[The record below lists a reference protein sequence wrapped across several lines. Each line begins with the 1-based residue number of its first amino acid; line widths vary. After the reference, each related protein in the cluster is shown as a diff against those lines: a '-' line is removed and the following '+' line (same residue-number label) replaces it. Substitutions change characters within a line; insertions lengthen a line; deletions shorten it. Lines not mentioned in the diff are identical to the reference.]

1 MLTREDQTQSGILMN
16 DYCKNSRNKVVKL
29 NRFPRA
35 AEQPSIL
42 KIYWLKR
49 SSKIQFSSSILKM
62 LIVKWYFEYGKK
74 VLLAKSIFL
83 TY

>member
-1 MLTREDQTQSGILMN
+1 MLTREDQTQSAILMN
-16 DYCKNSRNKVVKL
+16 DYCKYSRNKDVKL

-35 AEQPSIL
+35 AEQPSVL

-62 LIVKWYFEYGKK
+62 LIVKWYFEYVKK